1 MTKDEWRRAIVAA
14 CTEAGT
20 YRAVYD
26 HPIDTLADIMAKRDR
41 AEEQYAETGSRPVY
55 MHTNKAGASNLAVNP
70 VLQVIN
76 ALNTQALAY
85 WRDLGL
91 TPAGMKKLN
100 GDVTDKQG
108 QGGLEMLLARLE
120 E

>member
-1 MTKDEWRRAIVAA
+1 MDKEGWRKAIVAA

-26 HPIDTLADIMAKRDR
+26 HPIDTLADIMAKRDK
-41 AEEQYAETGSRPVY
+41 AEEQYQETGSRPVY
-55 MHTNKAGASNLAVNP
+55 MHTNKAGAANLTVNP
-70 VLQVIN
+70 ILNVIN
-76 ALNTQALAY
+76 KLNEQALAY

-91 TPAGMKKLN
+91 TPAGMKKL
-100 GDVTDKQG
+100 GGEIDKQG
-108 QGGLEMLLARLE
+108 VGAFEAILARLE